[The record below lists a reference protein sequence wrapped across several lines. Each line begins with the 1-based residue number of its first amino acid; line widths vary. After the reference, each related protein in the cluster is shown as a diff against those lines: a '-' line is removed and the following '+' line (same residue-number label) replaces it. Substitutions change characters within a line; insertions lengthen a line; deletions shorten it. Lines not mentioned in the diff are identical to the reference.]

1 MSAPEK
7 AKRTLLG
14 IEIPRDEL
22 ACRIA
27 EASMG
32 VLRPAGASVEQAF
45 AQMDSIDPG
54 QSERWKRA
62 ADRAVLYFH
71 ECINAGRQPS

>member
-1 MSAPEK
+1 MSPQK
-7 AKRTLLG
+7 AKRTLIG

-22 ACRIA
+22 AVRIA
-27 EASMG
+27 EAAMG
-32 VLRPAGASVEQAF
+32 MLRPKGASAAEAF
-45 AQMDSIDPG
+45 AQMDEIDPG
-54 QSERWKRA
+54 QADRWRTA